1 MKILIRSLLY
11 IDDNPNRDDS
21 EIQEIPATARIYGE
35 ILLILQGIRLL
46 WEGGMICGWMFLR
59 NDFNEGRK
67 KYSRSR

>member
-46 WEGGMICGWMFLR
+46 WEGGTTFMGR
-59 NDFNEGRK
+59 GNDLWVDVFK
-67 KYSRSR
+67 K